1 MDLNLIFVFL
11 SGLQLCLTVLISSP
25 FDNFRIECP
34 QKYGAQ
40 RISIKM
46 AESEGRLR
54 QDTVFSLSCN
64 PINEIYPWERIPQ
77 GVQDL
82 EREDCH
88 YTGMFDPIMDTNV
101 SYTCAEREYIA
112 GISRVTD
119 TRIQMM
125 CCRLRTRDET
135 NCVSLR
141 FGKPFGTNSKAE
153 IQLNGKLINAFGVEQ
168 NLYKI
173 RFCDLVP
180 RAISEILADV
190 KTTTMKPV
198 VTSVSESTT
207 TTKVSTTTQT
217 IATSSENDKLTT
229 KILTTEP
236 TTTVQTSKINT
247 KDETKSIVNQ
257 ELEIFTTSSTQSP
270 VLSTSTINTTIF
282 DPKNS
287 IEVTASVLPKENMF
301 PSDKDYENIEEAE
314 SELMS
319 TIAEMMKA
327 KKIAV
332 EILAKVKASGVK
344 QQAMDKQQEMA
355 EEILKE
361 IENQNDPNNAEQI
374 FKESIEML
382 NELAEAKKIMSA
394 EEFTKEV
401 ERQNNEKEQS
411 QTSFE
416 RRKAEDSDEMDV
428 FEEEILP
435 SAKITPPPPSIK
447 KQRNFKT
454 TRVFLTKV
462 DEVTTPQTETPELT
476 KLTTETKILTTTE
489 PFSSTTNELTELSST
504 ITPTFKLIK
513 KIKSKKI
520 ISKPVVE
527 QLSEEVL
534 KAAANS
540 QESRRAPIKTRPN
553 TTLPPLDNFPS
564 PPPHRRP
571 SELSSYPSSVNRYP
585 EYRVPVRHSQSSP
598 PDFEEY
604 DDLFRETPK
613 PLFHRRPR
621 PAVTTKHPVV
631 NYNAKLSQI
640 QPYVD
645 EDTETSPFEEENRPR
660 PVPKHNSPPSNE
672 IFETDEEII
681 ATANPKF
688 RRPTIR
694 YDNDSP
700 FEVRRAP
707 LPRGPALNLKQ
718 KADDLIPVDVEEAAL
733 AMTMPVMDDKK
744 ALENSKLKPKTEI
757 HESTKDAVKIFAPA
771 NNQPMELNDEMLQQ
785 LMSMESVGD
794 SLQNIHKNVETLVPM
809 TAVDSENA
817 TMEEEATT
825 TMNATIS
832 EEITATSED
841 LTTTTEEL
849 STTTSSSTED
859 PTTTASTTTPT
870 TTTEEITEEPT
881 TTFETTPS
889 TTPYD
894 PATFYHTVPIKKQ
907 TKKEK
912 YLTFCTKDLAIRDAN
927 NMVVA
932 CGDSIEVWYPPRCPV
947 DSACFYTED
956 STFRIC
962 CPISKG

>member
-416 RRKAEDSDEMDV
+416 
-428 FEEEILP
+428 
-435 SAKITPPPPSIK
+435 
-447 KQRNFKT
+447 
-454 TRVFLTKV
+454 
-462 DEVTTPQTETPELT
+462 
-476 KLTTETKILTTTE
+476 
-489 PFSSTTNELTELSST
+489 
-504 ITPTFKLIK
+504 
-513 KIKSKKI
+513 
-520 ISKPVVE
+520 PVVE